1 MKRVGNCII
10 DENFSEICYKEYV
23 IYLKGV
29 FFIDGYRAG
38 EESIRKLVDIYEQT
52 LTIPFAKLR
61 GAFSLVV
68 DNGNTICIFTDNSNQ
83 NSMFYCNDFIASRF
97 DSLLHVGKVN
107 VRWDEVAVCEY
118 LSLGKVLFDKTL
130 VNEVSI
136 LNSEQ
141 YAIMCDGK
149 IEIREKNIGKIYDE
163 LSTKFDPIT
172 FFEKVAYALQKEK
185 YTNALTGGY
194 DSRLV
199 ATQLSKWIEIY
210 PLVCANSQKD
220 IEKMVAEKVCHE
232 MGKKLWTIEIPKPNF
247 DEEWLKKLLEIDDM
261 TPFDLEGNYIQ
272 FYFKRKMHEK
282 TLDLFITGDGGVLH
296 KDWEWMQDLPF
307 YHKKHVNLDKFY
319 DQRIEYINYK
329 MELGERMLVYYNE
342 QKKRIIESL
351 KAYIQ
356 KTNTESYDCLYYY
369 ITGNRRLYYNLTEE
383 KVRMYAPLNEFE
395 YVQFSYHLPR
405 RKRFFNNEIRR
416 LTTEASK
423 YIARIPT
430 NYGTTASAEFVWWF
444 RDIFFQCIEYIKKA
458 IRMFGRKMFN
468 RSFFVSK
475 TIDWDANELRKLEF
489 VQRAMEYAQ
498 QNDFISQNAKLENA
512 SLAIL
517 YRVVHLY
524 YLHTKFQID

>member
-172 FFEKVAYALQKEK
+172 FFENTLSSTY
-185 YTNALTGGY
+185 
-194 DSRLV
+194 SRL
-199 ATQLSKWIEIY
+199 
-210 PLVCANSQKD
+210 
-220 IEKMVAEKVCHE
+220 
-232 MGKKLWTIEIPKPNF
+232 KL
-247 DEEWLKKLLEIDDM
+247 
-261 TPFDLEGNYIQ
+261 TPF
-272 FYFKRKMHEK
+272 
-282 TLDLFITGDGGVLH
+282 
-296 KDWEWMQDLPF
+296 
-307 YHKKHVNLDKFY
+307 
-319 DQRIEYINYK
+319 
-329 MELGERMLVYYNE
+329 
-342 QKKRIIESL
+342 
-351 KAYIQ
+351 
-356 KTNTESYDCLYYY
+356 
-369 ITGNRRLYYNLTEE
+369 
-383 KVRMYAPLNEFE
+383 
-395 YVQFSYHLPR
+395 
-405 RKRFFNNEIRR
+405 
-416 LTTEASK
+416 
-423 YIARIPT
+423 
-430 NYGTTASAEFVWWF
+430 TTAYTLFV
-444 RDIFFQCIEYIKKA
+444 FF
-458 IRMFGRKMFN
+458 
-468 RSFFVSK
+468 
-475 TIDWDANELRKLEF
+475 
-489 VQRAMEYAQ
+489 
-498 QNDFISQNAKLENA
+498 
-512 SLAIL
+512 
-517 YRVVHLY
+517 
-524 YLHTKFQID
+524 